1 MLADTELNINGT
13 SFKGVYIAILV
24 SLATTLGGGVWT
36 ASSLYG
42 RLEAVEG
49 IQVPNITP
57 MQEKITLI
65 RQQLDSNDVSQLQG
79 RLAELGVNLE
89 TIISRQQELLGLQ
102 ERVVKVEKLV
112 TEMQVTVEKA
122 ELATEKADG
131 ITKKLD
137 KLSKEIENLWDGM
150 DYLANPIGSN

>member
-13 SFKGVYIAILV
+13 SFKGVYVAILL
-24 SLATTLGGGVWT
+24 SLSTTLGGGVWT

-49 IQVPNITP
+49 IQVPDITP

-65 RQQLDSNDVSQLQG
+65 EQQLDSNDVSQLQG
-79 RLAELGVNLE
+79 RLAELGANLK
-89 TIISRQQELLGLQ
+89 TIMERQEKLLELQ
-102 ERVVKVEKLV
+102 ERVVGVEKLV

-122 ELATEKADG
+122 EIATEKAG
-131 ITKKLD
+131 GLTKKLD
-137 KLSKEIENLWDGM
+137 KIDKEIENLWDGM

>member
-13 SFKGVYIAILV
+13 SFKGVYVAILL
-24 SLATTLGGGVWT
+24 SLSTTLGGGVWT

-49 IQVPNITP
+49 IQVPDITP

-65 RQQLDSNDVSQLQG
+65 EQQLDSNDVSQLQG
-79 RLAELGVNLE
+79 RLAELGANLK
-89 TIISRQQELLGLQ
+89 TIMERQEKLLELQ
-102 ERVVKVEKLV
+102 ERVVGVEKLV

-122 ELATEKADG
+122 EIATEKADG
-131 ITKKLD
+131 LTKKLD
-137 KLSKEIENLWDGM
+137 KIDKEIENLWDGM

>member
-13 SFKGVYIAILV
+13 SFKGVYVAILL
-24 SLATTLGGGVWT
+24 SLSTTLGGGVWT
-36 ASSLYG
+36 ASSMYG

-49 IQVPNITP
+49 IQVPDITP

-65 RQQLDSNDVSQLQG
+65 EQQLDSNDVSQLQG
-79 RLAELGVNLE
+79 RLAELGANLK
-89 TIISRQQELLGLQ
+89 TIMERQEKLLELQ
-102 ERVVKVEKLV
+102 ERVVGVEKLV

-122 ELATEKADG
+122 EIATEKADG
-131 ITKKLD
+131 LTKKLD
-137 KLSKEIENLWDGM
+137 KIDKEIENLWDGM

>member
-13 SFKGVYIAILV
+13 SFKGVYVAILL

-49 IQVPNITP
+49 IQVPDITP

-65 RQQLDSNDVSQLQG
+65 EQQLDSNYVSQLQG
-79 RLAELGVNLE
+79 RLAELGANLK
-89 TIISRQQELLGLQ
+89 TIMERQEKLLELQ
-102 ERVVKVEKLV
+102 ERVVGVEKLV

-122 ELATEKADG
+122 EIATEKADG
-131 ITKKLD
+131 LTKKLD
-137 KLSKEIENLWDGM
+137 KIDKEIENLWDGM

>member
-13 SFKGVYIAILV
+13 SFKGVYVAILL

-49 IQVPNITP
+49 IQVPDITP

-65 RQQLDSNDVSQLQG
+65 EQQLDSNDVSQLQG
-79 RLAELGVNLE
+79 RLAELGANLK
-89 TIISRQQELLGLQ
+89 TIMERQEKLLELQ
-102 ERVVKVEKLV
+102 ERVVGVEKLV

-122 ELATEKADG
+122 EIATEKADG
-131 ITKKLD
+131 LTKKLD
-137 KLSKEIENLWDGM
+137 KIDKEIENLWDGM

>member
-13 SFKGVYIAILV
+13 SFKGVYVAILL
-24 SLATTLGGGVWT
+24 SLSTTLGGGVWT

-49 IQVPNITP
+49 IQVPDITP

-65 RQQLDSNDVSQLQG
+65 EQQLDSNHVSQLQG
-79 RLAELGVNLE
+79 RLAELGANLK
-89 TIISRQQELLGLQ
+89 TIMERQEKLLELQ
-102 ERVVKVEKLV
+102 ERVVGVEKLV

-122 ELATEKADG
+122 EIATEKADG
-131 ITKKLD
+131 LTKKLD
-137 KLSKEIENLWDGM
+137 KIDKEIENLWDGM

>member
-1 MLADTELNINGT
+1 VLAETELNINGT
-13 SFKGVYIAILV
+13 SFKGVYVAILL

-49 IQVPNITP
+49 IQVPDVSPIN
-57 MQEKITLI
+57 EKITLI
-65 RQQLDSNDVSQLQG
+65 EQQLDSNDVSQLQG
-79 RLAELGVNLE
+79 RLAELGANLK
-89 TIISRQQELLGLQ
+89 TIMERQEKLLELK
-102 ERVVKVEKLV
+102 ERIVEVEKLV

-122 ELATEKADG
+122 ELATEKADV
-131 ITKKLD
+131 ITKKID
-137 KLSKEIENLWDGM
+137 KLSKEVDNLWDGM

>member
-13 SFKGVYIAILV
+13 SFKGVYVAILL

-49 IQVPNITP
+49 IQVPDVSPIN
-57 MQEKITLI
+57 EKITLI
-65 RQQLDSNDVSQLQG
+65 EQQLDSNDVSQLQG
-79 RLAELGVNLE
+79 RLAELGVNLK
-89 TIISRQQELLGLQ
+89 TIMERQEKLLELQ
-102 ERVVKVEKLV
+102 ERIVEVEKLV

-122 ELATEKADG
+122 ELATEKADV

-137 KLSKEIENLWDGM
+137 KISKEVDNLWDGM

>member
-13 SFKGVYIAILV
+13 SFKGVYVAIVL

-49 IQVPNITP
+49 IQVPDVTP

-65 RQQLDSNDVSQLQG
+65 EQQLDSNDVSQLQG
-79 RLAELGVNLE
+79 RLAELGVNLK
-89 TIISRQQELLGLQ
+89 TIMERQEKLLELQ
-102 ERVVKVEKLV
+102 ERVVDVEKLV

-122 ELATEKADG
+122 ELATKTSVEINDKL
-131 ITKKLD
+131 KKLQ
-137 KLSKEIENLWDGM
+137 KEIENLWDGM
-150 DYLANPIGSN
+150 DYLANPIAN